1 MSRRPLLPYPE
12 QARSW
17 PAAGRQVLAAYDQDT
32 VTVYQAYRPAIADFA
47 LEHQRFGGEFSFSR
61 MSWIKPGFLWMMYR
75 AGWATKEGQERVLAV
90 HLERA
95 GFDRIL
101 AEAVESSFRPGSY
114 ASREDWQQQLSRG
127 EVRLQWD
134 PDHDPYGKPLERRA
148 VQLGLR
154 GSVLGLYGRE
164 WIRGIDDLTPFVR
177 EQHARVRAHDLD
189 GLLVPEERV
198 YPIADPRVARRLG
211 VDAAGSGGC

>member
-1 MSRRPLLPYPE
+1 MSRRPLLPYSD
-12 QARSW
+12 QARRW
-17 PAAGRQVLAAYDQDT
+17 PPAGRQVLAAYDQDT

-47 LEHQRFGGEFSFSR
+47 LEHQRFGGEFSYSR

-75 AGWATKEGQERVLAV
+75 SGWATKEGQERVLAV
-90 HLERA
+90 QLERA
-95 GFDRIL
+95 GFERIL

-114 ASREDWQQQLSRG
+114 ASREDWQHELSRG

-154 GSVLGLYGRE
+154 GSVLALYGRE
-164 WIRGIDDLTPFVR
+164 WIRSIDDLTPFVR
-177 EQHARVRAHDLD
+177 EQHARVRDHDLG

-198 YPIADPRVARRLG
+198 YPIADPRAARRLG
-211 VDAAGSGGC
+211 VDAAGCGGC

>member
-1 MSRRPLLPYPE
+1 MSRRPLLPYSD
-12 QARSW
+12 QARRW

-47 LEHQRFGGEFSFSR
+47 LEHQRFGGAFSYSR

-75 AGWATKEGQERVLAV
+75 SGWATKEGQERVLAV
-90 HLERA
+90 QLERA

-114 ASREDWQQQLSRG
+114 ASREDWQHELSRG

-154 GSVLGLYGRE
+154 GSVLALYGRE
-164 WIRGIDDLTPFVR
+164 WIRAIDDLTPFVR
-177 EQHARVRAHDLD
+177 EQHARVRNHDLG

-198 YPIADPRVARRLG
+198 YPMADPRAARRLG
-211 VDAAGSGGC
+211 VDAAGSRGC